1 MSGSWNP
8 DAIMKRYVEES
19 NKIKQSKS
27 TTSQSTISSS
37 SNPQWYQNV
46 QDMLNKSKST
56 QSSSNAHLQS
66 SQHFF
71 DHCKRKLV
79 EEKTTIKFNSKRRTL
94 EQKYSDESF
103 RTLEEVDNYKLPSK
117 FVSNSDQLLREVCNF
132 NEINVE
138 NEDSSSENNNED
150 ENNTSEED
158 RQVNCSESLHNFVKS
173 SMERKPAPTIACA
186 RSCCQSSFNHSNDT
200 EIKNSVF
207 RQTIMEISVLL
218 ICMLL
223 LLLPLLL

>member
-27 TTSQSTISSS
+27 TTSQSTTSSS
-37 SNPQWYQNV
+37 SNPQWYQNI

-79 EEKTTIKFNSKRRTL
+79 EEKTTIKYNSKRSTL
-94 EQKYSDESF
+94 DQKYSDESF

-117 FVSNSDQLLREVCNF
+117 FVSDSDQLLREICNF
-132 NEINVE
+132 NALDINVE

-158 RQVNCSESLHNFVKS
+158 IQVYCSESLHNFVK
-173 SMERKPAPTIACA
+173 P
-186 RSCCQSSFNHSNDT
+186 
-200 EIKNSVF
+200 
-207 RQTIMEISVLL
+207 
-218 ICMLL
+218 LL
-223 LLLPLLL
+223 LLLYNLTIGLTMLRCE